1 MVNDNFYTT
10 SKAAELLGVT
20 VSTIQRWSNSGELST
35 WLTAGGHRR
44 IARSSVHKILEQM
57 KKVSLPEDVQSPL
70 NIIIVEDNEQQ
81 VRLYKKQISKLPFDT
96 SIIVANN
103 GFNAL
108 LKIGSTFPDV
118 IIADLLMPKMDG
130 FMMLKSLS
138 TVPELDNTLVIV
150 ITGLT
155 KSEVQLKGEIPEKA
169 HLFTKPVDFGHI
181 ENLLY
186 KKIMGMNNSS
196 QDD

>member
-1 MVNDNFYTT
+1 MVKDDFYTT
-10 SKAAELLGVT
+10 TRAAELLGVT

-44 IARSSVHKILEQM
+44 IARSSVNQM
-57 KKVSLPEDVQSPL
+57 LQQMNNLSLSEDTPNPL
-70 NIIIVEDNEQQ
+70 SIIIVEDDEQQ
-81 VRLYKKQISKLPFDT
+81 VRLFKKHISKLPFKT
-96 SIIVANN
+96 STMIANN

-118 IIADLLMPKMDG
+118 IITDLLMPKMDG

-138 TVPELDNTLVIV
+138 TIAELENTLIIV

-155 KSEVQLKGEIPEKA
+155 KNEVQLKGEIPDKA
-169 HLFTKPVDFGHI
+169 HLFTKPVDFGLV

-186 KKIMGMNNSS
+186 KKVMVMTGCS
-196 QDD
+196 QDS